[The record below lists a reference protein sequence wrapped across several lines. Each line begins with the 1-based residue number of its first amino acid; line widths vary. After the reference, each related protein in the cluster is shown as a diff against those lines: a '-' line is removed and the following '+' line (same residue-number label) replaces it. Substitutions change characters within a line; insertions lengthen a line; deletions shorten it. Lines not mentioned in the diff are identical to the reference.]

1 MKNTAKATLGRNH
14 AKSRLKTKATTG
26 LPRKPAIKRATAKQG
41 KARKSKRSIRAG
53 RKLVTFAAERGIE
66 LNADQTRLF
75 EALDA
80 FLASPNE
87 RCFLLKGSAGTG
99 KTYLLKPLTRFIKAK
114 LKRPV
119 ALAAPTGR
127 AALVLQRATGLQATT
142 IHRLVYSLE
151 GVAERATSEKASR
164 RSPVFYYP
172 IKKLASDNTNPVF
185 IVDEASMISD
195 TENKSEFFR
204 WGSGRLLNDLL
215 DFARIRDPLFKTKVI
230 FVGDPCQL
238 APVDGKMSY
247 ALSREYLEGDEFT
260 TGVERDA
267 GPDARQAARR
277 LACTEYELTQVE
289 RQRGGDI
296 LETATELRETILS
309 GKPDH
314 LEVTTRNG
322 QITHDSIEGIC
333 EKTCESFRANPS
345 DGIIVTYANK
355 SAFSLNMSVR
365 QLLWGDERALCAGDR
380 LLAYQNNKHLTN
392 GEQIIV
398 TKVFPLDPHTI
409 EVRSARGDAVQL
421 LRFRKIR
428 YRREDGFRTRK
439 PRIEETMI
447 LEDFLYWPEREL
459 TPDIFSAIYEDFRK
473 RFAAAYP
480 GMRLGS
486 TFMPRAFVSAMSSD
500 PYVTCSKV
508 KFGYAMTCHK
518 AQGGQWDHA
527 CVVSDRNDS
536 DRSIEFLRWVYTAVT
551 RARKTLS
558 ICGLQ
563 EYSPVTALLP
573 MFKPR
578 GLVEASP
585 ESSLSRRYLDT
596 LFQEELRDMGA
607 SVLTC
612 SVVGVATAG
621 HKAYKYEIG
630 DGTERCVLVFSENK
644 DGKIRKYHF
653 ERRSENL
660 GNLIEAM
667 LKRYGA
673 CA

>member
-1 MKNTAKATLGRNH
+1 
-14 AKSRLKTKATTG
+14 
-26 LPRKPAIKRATAKQG
+26 
-41 KARKSKRSIRAG
+41 
-53 RKLVTFAAERGIE
+53 
-66 LNADQTRLF
+66 
-75 EALDA
+75 
-80 FLASPNE
+80 
-87 RCFLLKGSAGTG
+87 
-99 KTYLLKPLTRFIKAK
+99 
-114 LKRPV
+114 
-119 ALAAPTGR
+119 
-127 AALVLQRATGLQATT
+127 
-142 IHRLVYSLE
+142 
-151 GVAERATSEKASR
+151 
-164 RSPVFYYP
+164 
-172 IKKLASDNTNPVF
+172 
-185 IVDEASMISD
+185 MISD

-215 DFARIRDPLFKTKVI
+215 DFARIGDPLFKTKII

-267 GPDARQAARR
+267 GPDAARVARR
-277 LACTEYELTQVE
+277 VACTEYELTQVE
-289 RQRGGDI
+289 RQRRGDI

-314 LEVTTRNG
+314 LEVTTKNG
-322 QITHDSIEGIC
+322 QITHDSIERIC

-428 YRREDGFRTRK
+428 YRREDGFRIRK

-459 TPDIFSAIYEDFRK
+459 TPDIFSAIYEDFRR

-480 GMRLGS
+480 RMRLGS

-527 CVVSDRNDS
+527 CIVSDRNDS

-551 RARKTLS
+551 RAKKTLS

-596 LFQEELRDMGA
+596 LFQEELRDIGA
-607 SVLTC
+607 SVLNC
-612 SVVGVATAG
+612 SVVGAASAG

-630 DGTERCVLVFSENK
+630 AGTERCVLVFSENK
-644 DGKIRKYHF
+644 DGKIRKCHF
-653 ERRSENL
+653 ERKSPNL

-673 CA
+673 TA